1 MQVMLEMQDALV
13 QLQAAG
19 HPDHQD
25 ASRIILYELAQGLDS
40 LESAKTDLCMKA
52 DSWRE
57 QIERIHQSYHQT
69 LWLTTHQL
77 VLASELL
84 QSLLTDGEQL
94 HSTTLCHILPVST
107 ASVML
112 LLHLT

>member
-25 ASRIILYELAQGLDS
+25 SSQIILYELAQGLDS
-40 LESAKTDLCMKA
+40 LDSAKTDLCMKA

-57 QIERIHQSYHQT
+57 EIERIHQSYPQT

-84 QSLLTDGEQL
+84 QSLLTDGEQ
-94 HSTTLCHILPVST
+94 SRCYTLCSSLPW
-107 ASVML
+107 A
-112 LLHLT
+112 